1 MAEDNFTSTQ
11 NTTSERSSYAILAP
25 PLFSMIII
33 IGLIGNT
40 LLIYTVIRW
49 REMRTPCNY
58 LIVNNAAADLGVVI
72 IAAPLRIVEVYHGWV
87 LGEPTCRIV
96 APTQDV
102 FVVVSVITYTL
113 IAWERYRAVITPFKP
128 KLTLRSIVIAAILIW
143 VLAYL
148 STGLPIAL
156 HLSVIKI
163 GEKSWCIASFASDI
177 SRQMYE
183 LYLVVVY
190 LVLPLAFQTL
200 AYSRL
205 VHRLTRKDPME
216 RSLSDSKSSR
226 TRRVKKR
233 RLVRATIILV
243 TFFQICYIPRMV
255 IMLLYEF
262 ARDFTNNT
270 YFKYVDLVL
279 MALFYVK
286 HVINPI
292 VLFIIGSDFRKRFPC
307 GVHKIGR
314 IFPLKSF
321 SSRRSTQNS
330 KLLNINGKNGKER
343 EIILKESA
351 LWE

>member
-1 MAEDNFTSTQ
+1 MPEENFTGTQ

-49 REMRTPCNY
+49 REMRTPYNY
-58 LIVNNAAADLGVVI
+58 LIVNNAVADLAVVI
-72 IAAPLRIVEVYHGWV
+72 IAAPLRIIEVYHGWV

-128 KLTLRSIVIAAILIW
+128 KLTLRSIAIAAIIIW
-143 VLAYL
+143 FLAYL
-148 STGLPIAL
+148 GTGLPIAM

-163 GEKSWCIASFASDI
+163 GGKSWCIASFASDI

-183 LYLVVVY
+183 LYLVAVY
-190 LVLPLAFQTL
+190 LVLPLTFQTL
-200 AYSRL
+200 CYSRL
-205 VHRLTRKDPME
+205 VHRLTRKDRME

-226 TRRVKKR
+226 TRRVKKV
-233 RLVRATIILV
+233 RLVRSTIILV
-243 TFFQICYIPRMV
+243 IFFQICYIPRMV

-262 ARDFTNNT
+262 APESTNNT
-270 YFKYVDLVL
+270 YFKYADLVL

-307 GVHKIGR
+307 RVGNFVG

-321 SSRRSTQNS
+321 SSRRSTQS
-330 KLLNINGKNGKER
+330 STRLNINGKNGEER
-343 EIILKESA
+343 EIILRESA
-351 LWE
+351 L